1 MRDHSDMAVAD
12 HELAGCLRS
21 WRERLTPAHAGLPTG
36 TQRRV
41 PGLRCEEVAHLAGV
55 SVDDLARLEQNR
67 AHRPSSS
74 VLASPAR
81 ALRLTDDERSH
92 LFRLAGQAEPG
103 PGTIDRHITPS
114 LHRLLDRLA
123 DVPVLVVDAA
133 SEIVAA
139 NPLAAPLIGDLSG
152 ASRRKRTVA
161 WRQFTGSRSRIVRTA
176 EQQAEAEAATA
187 AELRDALGRFPSDE
201 HLNDLIRDLLETSPC
216 SPSSGT
222 SAPWRALLR
231 AARPSTIPRSGRS
244 RSTATRSPCR
254 AATSA

>member
-12 HELAGCLRS
+12 HELSGCLRS

-41 PGLRCEEVAHLAGV
+41 PGLRREEVAHLAGV
-55 SVDDLARLEQNR
+55 SVDYLARLEQNR
-67 AHRPSSS
+67 SHRPSPS

-139 NPLAAPLIGDLSG
+139 NPLAAALIGGPVRCLALQAHRGLASVHRIPVADRAHRG
-152 ASRRKRTVA
+152 AA
-161 WRQFTGSRSRIVRTA
+161 
-176 EQQAEAEAATA
+176 
-187 AELRDALGRFPSDE
+187 GR
-201 HLNDLIRDLLETSPC
+201 
-216 SPSSGT
+216 
-222 SAPWRALLR
+222 
-231 AARPSTIPRSGRS
+231 GRGGH
-244 RSTATRSPCR
+244 RG
-254 AATSA
+254 